1 MRGVPNKKKLLHI
14 ICDNAANT
22 RKAFSTC
29 FPQHGDEEDEEDE
42 GVEDENL
49 WTDLP
54 DEDQER
60 VELFLQTKSQTRQ
73 QCFAHTQQLVV
84 GDG

>member
-1 MRGVPNKKKLLHI
+1 M
-14 ICDNAANT
+14 

-29 FPQHGDEEDEEDE
+29 SPRHKEEDEEDE
-42 GVEDENL
+42 EVEDTNL

-60 VELFLQTKSQTRQ
+60 VQLYLQTKSQTRQ
-73 QCFAHTQQLVV
+73 QCFAHTLQLVV
-84 GDG
+84 GDGLRHRYQTLAQGPNLG